1 MTPSSSGIAE
11 LFYGVPGRP
20 GRAGHVLSINDLA
33 EIVQVHPN
41 TIRKWIETKQLP
53 AFKTGTQWRI
63 STEKAI
69 AFLEAQS
76 NTAEPS
82 ADDPDSDQ

>member
-1 MTPSSSGIAE
+1 MTPSLSGIAE

-20 GRAGHVLSINDLA
+20 GPAGHVLTIGELA
-33 EIVQVHPN
+33 DIVHVHPN
-41 TIRKWIETKQLP
+41 TVRTWIDTKQLP

-63 STEKAI
+63 STDRAI

-76 NTAEPS
+76 NASEAST
-82 ADDPDSDQ
+82 DDHDPDE